1 MTPRPRSGITY
12 ALPFEETDVTER
24 DDLMLEHLKV
34 IREDLRVI
42 KARQLEHTAWLS
54 KLENGQGLMLGMV
67 TRLDDDIEH
76 IKRAAGVMP

>member
-1 MTPRPRSGITY
+1 M
-12 ALPFEETDVTER
+12 TER

-76 IKRAAGVMP
+76 IKRSAGVMP